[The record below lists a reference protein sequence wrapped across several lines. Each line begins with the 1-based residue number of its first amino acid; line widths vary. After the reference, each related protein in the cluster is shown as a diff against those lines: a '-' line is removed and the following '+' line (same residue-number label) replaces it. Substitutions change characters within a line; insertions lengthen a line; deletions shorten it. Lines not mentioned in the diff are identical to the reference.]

1 MYICI
6 YIYIYMYIN
15 RGTLNNIMFHAQQ
28 YLTDKFMN
36 VRKVFIQSGV
46 ANASNKCN
54 TLYLD
59 IILLDYH

>member
-1 MYICI
+1 
-6 YIYIYMYIN
+6 MYIN

-28 YLTDKFMN
+28 YLTDEFMN

-54 TLYLD
+54 KLYLD